1 MTCIACKDQFAQW
14 VSMTLAERIGAKI
27 YAARKAKKWSSTEL
41 AKRVVPKTSYQHIRR
56 LEKGGDALNL
66 EWVERIARALGV
78 DPIEL
83 LTGRLAEAPEATIP
97 LLNEQ
102 VAEEYAR
109 SLATVALK
117 VHNPD
122 EGTVQLVA
130 LALQGLLRTIS
141 RNPQAATDATLA
153 RIAADAV
160 GSQYV
165 PAAS

>member
-1 MTCIACKDQFAQW
+1 MA
-14 VSMTLAERIGAKI
+14 LAKQVGANIK
-27 YAARKAKKWSSTEL
+27 AARKAKSWSLERL
-41 AKRVVPKTSYQHIRR
+41 AAKIDPPTSYQHLSR
-56 LEKGGDALNL
+56 LEKGGDALTL
-66 EWVERIARALGV
+66 EWVEKIAKALGV

-83 LTGRLAEAPEATIP
+83 LVGPQSGISAPADSIP
-97 LLNEQ
+97 LLNELT
-102 VAEEYAR
+102 ATEYAR

-122 EGTVQLVA
+122 ENTVQLVA

-141 RNPQAATDATLA
+141 RNPEAATDAALA